1 MHYFAAGR
9 QGQSGMSR
17 KTSEWYCE
25 FQDRC
30 SLTRRSTESGR
41 KVRKAKILFLG
52 GRHAADYNPFTM
64 TPGISLGNQDV
75 RQLRR
80 ALLSWY
86 EKNGRDLPWRHTQ
99 DPYRIW
105 VSEVMLQQT
114 RVAVV
119 VERYQR
125 FLQRFPSVREL
136 AGAKE
141 SSVLAEWS
149 GLGYYRRARN
159 LHAAARVIVRQL
171 EGEFPRSSQDL
182 RTLPGI
188 GRYTAAAVASIAFGE
203 AVAVVDGN
211 VERVLSRLRGQGIA
225 GEDFWLAAQTLL
237 DSRRPGDFNQAMMEL
252 GATVC
257 LRDQPRCRV
266 CPIQRFCRTRG
277 PGQTLK
283 SKPRQFKREI
293 AYALSLRGGS
303 VLLVQRPADHAL
315 MAGMWELP
323 EATLRNDS
331 DELLF
336 SLKHS
341 ITVTNFKV
349 KVVSCQ
355 IPPGTG
361 RWVKVLRLNQ
371 IPLTGLARKIL
382 NRAEVI

>member
-1 MHYFAAGR
+1 
-9 QGQSGMSR
+9 
-17 KTSEWYCE
+17 
-25 FQDRC
+25 
-30 SLTRRSTESGR
+30 
-41 KVRKAKILFLG
+41 
-52 GRHAADYNPFTM
+52 M
-64 TPGISLGNQDV
+64 TPGVSLGNQDV

-99 DPYRIW
+99 DPYCIW

-119 VERYQR
+119 IERYLR

-136 AGAKE
+136 ACAKE

-159 LHAAARVIVRQL
+159 LHAAAKVIVRQL
-171 EGEFPRSSQDL
+171 KSEFPRSSQDL
-182 RTLPGI
+182 RTLPGV
-188 GRYTAAAVASIAFGE
+188 GKYTAAAVASIAFGE
-203 AVAVVDGN
+203 GVAVVDGN
-211 VERVLSRLRGQGIA
+211 VERVLSRLPGQTIA
-225 GEDFWLAAQTLL
+225 GQDVWAAAQTLL
-237 DSRRPGDFNQAMMEL
+237 DERRPGDFNQAMMEL

-257 LRDQPRCRV
+257 LPDQPRCPV
-266 CPIQRFCRTRG
+266 CPVQRFCRTRG
-277 PGQTLK
+277 RGVSSR

-293 AYALSLRGGS
+293 LYVLSRRRDS
-303 VLLVQRPADHAL
+303 VSLVRRPADHAL

-336 SLKHS
+336 WVKHS
-341 ITVTNFKV
+341 ITVTNFTV
-349 KVVSCQ
+349 KVIKCRV
-355 IPPGTG
+355 PPGTG
-361 RWVKVLRLNQ
+361 RWVKVSRLNT

-382 NRAEVI
+382 SRAEVI

>member
-1 MHYFAAGR
+1 V
-9 QGQSGMSR
+9 SL
-17 KTSEWYCE
+17 KTDAVYP
-25 FQDRC
+25 
-30 SLTRRSTESGR
+30 RRSTESRR
-41 KVRKAKILFLG
+41 KVRKSEILFLG
-52 GRHAADYNPFTM
+52 GSHAADYNPITM
-64 TPGISLGNQDV
+64 RRGVSIGNHHV

-86 EKNGRDLPWRHTQ
+86 EKNGRDLPWRRTQ

-119 VERYQR
+119 IERYQR
-125 FLQRFPSVREL
+125 FLQRFSSVREL
-136 AGAKE
+136 ARAKE

-149 GLGYYRRARN
+149 GLGYYLRARN

-171 EGEFPRSSQDL
+171 KGEFPRSSQDL

-188 GRYTAAAVASIAFGE
+188 GKYTAAAVASIAFGE

-211 VERVLSRLRGQGIA
+211 VERVLSRLLGRGIA
-225 GEDFWLAAQTLL
+225 GEQFWSAAQTLL
-237 DSRRPGDFNQAMMEL
+237 DERRPGDFNQAMMEL

-257 LRDQPRCRV
+257 LPEQPRCAV
-266 CPIQRFCRTRG
+266 CPLQRFCRTRG
-277 PGQTLK
+277 RGQTLK
-283 SKPRQFKREI
+283 NKLRQFKREV
-293 AYALSLRGGS
+293 AYALSLRADS
-303 VLLVQRPADHAL
+303 VLLVRRPVDHKL

-323 EATLRNDS
+323 EAILRNDS

-336 SLKHS
+336 WVKHS

-349 KVVSCQ
+349 KVVKSR

-361 RWVKVLRLNQ
+361 RWISVSRLNT

-382 NRAEVI
+382 SRAEII